1 MLIRSQMDWKK
12 LSEEQPTESQKSYLV
27 AVPYQ
32 DNACY
37 MVVAK
42 WYKRGDRILLF
53 NPTLKAQMDAN
64 SDTETI
70 NEKLLKIILGK
81 DHCVYEVVKDGF
93 YDILPNTEYQHGEV
107 GENGCIECVDELR
120 GDGILWAALPMLPE
134 GFITDDE
141 QSERE
146 KADYNALRKKQDDE
160 LIETIEER
168 LNNDKVLNVGFR
180 GYFPD
185 GITSRKEIEVT
196 SDCGTKYKIP
206 AIRFAKL
213 MNTARN
219 MLTIIDTMNAQKI
232 SAKTLNK
239 IFDKTP
245 EEREIL
251 FENIFKDSNITDT
264 ETRRAFYR
272 LVSFMRDNYES
283 DPFIMRIHYK
293 HMYKNDKS
301 KQVQILSQS
310 YLTNGMICDLKRLHS
325 VTALS
330 DLPALI
336 RQTFFYNFAKRYI
349 LEACADCI
357 VGVDSILFART
368 FNVDEKGNFVD
379 GRKIRRENEEDEEL
393 SQEDN
398 VVLEEDDAE
407 NDEED
412 KPVLGKDIPY
422 FAVTLSPNH
431 LMFQGDWSVLDNTSW
446 NDDSIRLDCLV
457 RDKKGNIKVFKEWS
471 DAKKAADKL
480 TKAYL
485 ASRQA

>member
-42 WYKRGDRILLF
+42 WYKKGERILLF

-64 SDTETI
+64 SETETI
-70 NEKLLKIILGK
+70 NEKLLRIILGK

-93 YDILPNTEYQHGEV
+93 YDILPNTEYQHGDA
-107 GENGCIECVDELR
+107 GENGCIECVDELC
-120 GDGILWAALPMLPE
+120 GDEILWAALPMLPE
-134 GFITDDE
+134 GFVTDDE

-180 GYFPD
+180 EYFPD
-185 GITSRKEIEVT
+185 GITSRKEIEAT
-196 SDCGTKYKIP
+196 SGCGTKYKIP

-232 SAKTLNK
+232 SAKKLDG
-239 IFDKTP
+239 IFEKALK
-245 EEREIL
+245 ERDMV
-251 FENIFKDSNITDT
+251 FENILKDSNITDID
-264 ETRRAFYR
+264 TRRAFYR
-272 LVSFMRDNYES
+272 LVSFMRDSYDSN
-283 DPFIMRIHYK
+283 PCMRIQYK
-293 HMYKNDKS
+293 YMYKNDKS
-301 KQVQILSQS
+301 KLVQILTQS
-310 YLTNGMICDLKRLHS
+310 YLTNGMIWDLKRLHS
-325 VTALS
+325 FTALS
-330 DLPALI
+330 DPPAVI

-379 GRKIRRENEEDEEL
+379 GRKIGRENGEDEEF
-393 SQEDN
+393 SHEDN
-398 VVLEEDDAE
+398 VVLED
-407 NDEED
+407 DEED
-412 KPVLGKDIPY
+412 EPVLGKDIPF
-422 FAVTLSPNH
+422 FAVTISPNH
-431 LMFQGDWSVLDNTSW
+431 LMFQGDWSVLDNTLW
-446 NDDSIRLDCLV
+446 NDDSIQLDCLV

-471 DAKKAADKL
+471 DAKKFADKL
-480 TKAYL
+480 TKTYL
-485 ASRQA
+485 MSRQI

>member
-12 LSEEQPTESQKSYLV
+12 LSEEQPAESQKSYLV

-42 WYKRGDRILLF
+42 WYKKGERILLF
-53 NPTLKAQMDAN
+53 NPTLKALMDAN
-64 SDTETI
+64 SETETI
-70 NEKLLKIILGK
+70 NEKLLRIILGK

-93 YDILPNTEYQHGEV
+93 YDILPNTEYQHGDV
-107 GENGCIECVDELR
+107 GENGCIECVDELC
-120 GDGILWAALPMLPE
+120 GDEILWAALPMLPE
-134 GFITDDE
+134 GFVTDDE

-185 GITSRKEIEVT
+185 GITSRKEIEAT
-196 SDCGTKYKIP
+196 SGCGTKYKIP

-232 SAKTLNK
+232 SAKKLDE
-239 IFDKTP
+239 IFEKALK
-245 EEREIL
+245 ERDMV
-251 FENIFKDSNITDT
+251 FENILKDSNITDI

-272 LVSFMRDNYES
+272 LVSFMRDSYDSN
-283 DPFIMRIHYK
+283 PCMRIQYK

-301 KQVQILSQS
+301 KLVQILTQS
-310 YLTNGMICDLKRLHS
+310 YLTNGMIWDLKRLHS
-325 VTALS
+325 FTALS
-330 DLPALI
+330 DPPAVI

-379 GRKIRRENEEDEEL
+379 GRKIGRENEEDEEF
-393 SQEDN
+393 SHEDN
-398 VVLEEDDAE
+398 VVLED
-407 NDEED
+407 DEED
-412 KPVLGKDIPY
+412 EPVLGKDIPF
-422 FAVTLSPNH
+422 FAVTMSPNH
-431 LMFQGDWSVLDNTSW
+431 LMFQGDWSVLDNTLW

-457 RDKKGNIKVFKEWS
+457 KDKKGNIKVFKEWS
-471 DAKKAADKL
+471 DAKKFADKL
-480 TKAYL
+480 TKTYL
-485 ASRQA
+485 MSRQA

>member
-42 WYKRGDRILLF
+42 WYKKGDRILLF

-134 GFITDDE
+134 GFVTDDE

-180 GYFPD
+180 EYFPD
-185 GITSRKEIEVT
+185 GITSRKEIEAT
-196 SDCGTKYKIP
+196 SGCGTKYKIP

-232 SAKTLNK
+232 SAKKLDG
-239 IFDKTP
+239 IFEKALK
-245 EEREIL
+245 ERDMV
-251 FENIFKDSNITDT
+251 FENILKDSNITDI

-272 LVSFMRDNYES
+272 LVSFMRDSYDSN
-283 DPFIMRIHYK
+283 PCMRIQYK
-293 HMYKNDKS
+293 YMYKNDKS
-301 KQVQILSQS
+301 KLVQILTQS
-310 YLTNGMICDLKRLHS
+310 YLTNGMIWDLKRLHS
-325 VTALS
+325 FTALS
-330 DLPALI
+330 DPPAVI

-379 GRKIRRENEEDEEL
+379 GRKIGRENGEDEEF
-393 SQEDN
+393 SHEDN
-398 VVLEEDDAE
+398 VVLED
-407 NDEED
+407 DEED
-412 KPVLGKDIPY
+412 EPVLGKDIPF
-422 FAVTLSPNH
+422 FAVTISPNH
-431 LMFQGDWSVLDNTSW
+431 LMFQGDWSVLDNTLW
-446 NDDSIRLDCLV
+446 NDDSIQLDCLV

-471 DAKKAADKL
+471 DAKKFADKL
-480 TKAYL
+480 TKTYL
-485 ASRQA
+485 MSRQI

>member
-42 WYKRGDRILLF
+42 WYKKGDRILLF

-64 SDTETI
+64 SNTETI
-70 NEKLLKIILGK
+70 NEKLLRIILGK

-93 YDILPNTEYQHGEV
+93 YDILPNTEYQHGDA
-107 GENGCIECVDELR
+107 GENGCIECVDELC
-120 GDGILWAALPMLPE
+120 GNEILWAALPMLPE
-134 GFITDDE
+134 GFVTDDE

-180 GYFPD
+180 EYFPD
-185 GITSRKEIEVT
+185 GITSRKEIEAT
-196 SDCGTKYKIP
+196 SGCGTKYKIP

-232 SAKTLNK
+232 GAKKLDG
-239 IFDKTP
+239 IFEKALK
-245 EEREIL
+245 ERDMV
-251 FENIFKDSNITDT
+251 FENILKDSNITDI

-272 LVSFMRDNYES
+272 LVSFMRDSYDSN
-283 DPFIMRIHYK
+283 PCMRIQYK
-293 HMYKNDKS
+293 YMYKNDKS
-301 KQVQILSQS
+301 KLVQILTQS
-310 YLTNGMICDLKRLHS
+310 YLTNGMIWDLKRLHS
-325 VTALS
+325 FTALS
-330 DLPALI
+330 DPPAVI

-379 GRKIRRENEEDEEL
+379 GRKIGRENGEDEEFSHEDNMVLEDDEEDE
-393 SQEDN
+393 
-398 VVLEEDDAE
+398 
-407 NDEED
+407 
-412 KPVLGKDIPY
+412 PVLGKDIPF
-422 FAVTLSPNH
+422 FAVTISPNH
-431 LMFQGDWSVLDNTSW
+431 LMFQGDWSVLDNTLW
-446 NDDSIRLDCLV
+446 NDDSIQLDCLV

-471 DAKKAADKL
+471 DAKKFADKL
-480 TKAYL
+480 TKTYL
-485 ASRQA
+485 MSRQI

>member
-12 LSEEQPTESQKSYLV
+12 LSEEQPAESQKSYLV

-42 WYKRGDRILLF
+42 WYKKGERILLF

-64 SDTETI
+64 SETETI
-70 NEKLLKIILGK
+70 NEKLLRIILGK

-93 YDILPNTEYQHGEV
+93 YDILPNTEYQHGDA
-107 GENGCIECVDELR
+107 GENGCIECVDELC
-120 GDGILWAALPMLPE
+120 GDEILWAALPMLPE
-134 GFITDDE
+134 GFVTDDE

-180 GYFPD
+180 EYFPD
-185 GITSRKEIEVT
+185 GITSRKEIEAT
-196 SDCGTKYKIP
+196 SGCGTKYKIP

-232 SAKTLNK
+232 SAKKLDE
-239 IFDKTP
+239 IFEKALK
-245 EEREIL
+245 ERDMV
-251 FENIFKDSNITDT
+251 FENILKDSNITDI

-272 LVSFMRDNYES
+272 LVSFMRDSYDSN
-283 DPFIMRIHYK
+283 PCMRIQYK
-293 HMYKNDKS
+293 YMYKNDKS
-301 KQVQILSQS
+301 KLVQILTQS
-310 YLTNGMICDLKRLHS
+310 YLTNGMIWDLKRLHS
-325 VTALS
+325 FTALS
-330 DLPALI
+330 DPPAVI

-379 GRKIRRENEEDEEL
+379 GRKIGRENGEDEEF
-393 SQEDN
+393 SHEDN
-398 VVLEEDDAE
+398 VVLED
-407 NDEED
+407 DEED
-412 KPVLGKDIPY
+412 EPVLGKDIPF
-422 FAVTLSPNH
+422 FAVTISPNH
-431 LMFQGDWSVLDNTSW
+431 LMFQGDWSVLDNTLW
-446 NDDSIRLDCLV
+446 NDDSIQLDCLV

-471 DAKKAADKL
+471 DAKKFADKL
-480 TKAYL
+480 TKTYL
-485 ASRQA
+485 MSRQI

>member
-42 WYKRGDRILLF
+42 WYKKGDRILLF

-64 SDTETI
+64 SETETI
-70 NEKLLKIILGK
+70 NEKLLRIILGK

-93 YDILPNTEYQHGEV
+93 YDILPNTEYQHGDA
-107 GENGCIECVDELR
+107 GENGCIECVDELC
-120 GDGILWAALPMLPE
+120 GDEILWAALPMLPE
-134 GFITDDE
+134 GFVTDDE

-180 GYFPD
+180 EYFPD
-185 GITSRKEIEVT
+185 GITSRKEIEAT
-196 SDCGTKYKIP
+196 SGCGTKYKIP

-232 SAKTLNK
+232 SAKKLDE
-239 IFDKTP
+239 IFEKALK
-245 EEREIL
+245 ERDMV
-251 FENIFKDSNITDT
+251 FENILKDSNITDI

-272 LVSFMRDNYES
+272 LVSFMRDSYDSN
-283 DPFIMRIHYK
+283 PCMRIQYK
-293 HMYKNDKS
+293 YMYKNDKS
-301 KQVQILSQS
+301 KLVQILTQS
-310 YLTNGMICDLKRLHS
+310 YLTNGMIWDLKRLHS
-325 VTALS
+325 FTALS
-330 DLPALI
+330 DPPAVI

-379 GRKIRRENEEDEEL
+379 GRKIGRENGEDEEF
-393 SQEDN
+393 SHEDN
-398 VVLEEDDAE
+398 VVLED
-407 NDEED
+407 DEEEE
-412 KPVLGKDIPY
+412 PVLGKDIPF
-422 FAVTLSPNH
+422 FAVTISPNH
-431 LMFQGDWSVLDNTSW
+431 LMFQGDWSVLDNTLW
-446 NDDSIRLDCLV
+446 NDDSIQLDCLV

-471 DAKKAADKL
+471 DAKKFADKL
-480 TKAYL
+480 TKTYL
-485 ASRQA
+485 MSRQI

>member
-12 LSEEQPTESQKSYLV
+12 LSEEQPQESGKSYLL
-27 AVPYQ
+27 AVPYY
-32 DNACY
+32 DNACF
-37 MVVAK
+37 MIVAK
-42 WYKRGDRILLF
+42 WYQKGDRIPLF
-53 NPTLKAQMDAN
+53 NPTLKEQMDAN
-64 SDTETI
+64 SDTETT
-70 NEKLLKIILGK
+70 NKKLLRMILEE
-81 DHCVYEVVKDGF
+81 DHYAYEVVKDGF
-93 YDILPNTEYQHGEV
+93 YTILPNTEYQHGDV
-107 GENGCIECVDELR
+107 GEAGCIECADELCDE
-120 GDGILWAALPMLPE
+120 GLLWTALPMLPE

-141 QSERE
+141 ESERE
-146 KADYNALRKKQDDE
+146 KADYNAFRKKQDDE

-219 MLTIIDTMNAQKI
+219 ILTIIDTMNAQKI

-245 EEREIL
+245 KEREIL
-251 FENIFKDSNITDT
+251 FENIFKDSNITDI
-264 ETRRAFYR
+264 ETMRAFYR
-272 LVSFMRDNYES
+272 LVLFMRDNYES

-310 YLTNGMICDLKRLHS
+310 YLTNGMICGLKRLHS

-330 DLPALI
+330 DLPAII

-357 VGVDSILFART
+357 VGVNPILFART

-379 GRKIRRENEEDEEL
+379 GRKIKRENEEDEEATH
-393 SQEDN
+393 EDN
-398 VVLEEDDAE
+398 MVLEEDDDE

-446 NDDSIRLDCLV
+446 KDDSTRLDCLA

-471 DAKKAADKL
+471 DAKKFADKL
-480 TKAYL
+480 TKTYL
-485 ASRQA
+485 TSRQV

>member
-42 WYKRGDRILLF
+42 WYKKGDRILLF

-64 SDTETI
+64 SETETI
-70 NEKLLKIILGK
+70 NEKLLRIILGK

-93 YDILPNTEYQHGEV
+93 YDILPNTEYQHGDA
-107 GENGCIECVDELR
+107 GENGCIECVDELC
-120 GDGILWAALPMLPE
+120 GDEILWAALPMLPE
-134 GFITDDE
+134 GFVTDDE

-180 GYFPD
+180 EYFPD
-185 GITSRKEIEVT
+185 GITSRKEIEAT
-196 SDCGTKYKIP
+196 SGCGTKYKIP

-232 SAKTLNK
+232 SAKKLDE
-239 IFDKTP
+239 IFEKALK
-245 EEREIL
+245 ERDMV
-251 FENIFKDSNITDT
+251 FENILKDSNITDI

-272 LVSFMRDNYES
+272 LVSFMRDSYDSN
-283 DPFIMRIHYK
+283 PCMRIQYK
-293 HMYKNDKS
+293 YMYKNDKS
-301 KQVQILSQS
+301 KLVQILTQS
-310 YLTNGMICDLKRLHS
+310 YLTNGMIWDLKRLHS
-325 VTALS
+325 FTALS
-330 DLPALI
+330 DPPAVI

-379 GRKIRRENEEDEEL
+379 GRKIRKENGEDEEF
-393 SQEDN
+393 SHEDN
-398 VVLEEDDAE
+398 VVLED
-407 NDEED
+407 DEED
-412 KPVLGKDIPY
+412 EPVLGKDIPF
-422 FAVTLSPNH
+422 FAVTISPNH
-431 LMFQGDWSVLDNTSW
+431 LMFQGDWSVLDNTLW
-446 NDDSIRLDCLV
+446 NDDSIQLDCLV

-471 DAKKAADKL
+471 DAKKFADKL
-480 TKAYL
+480 TKTYL
-485 ASRQA
+485 MSRQI

>member
-42 WYKRGDRILLF
+42 WYKKGERILLF

-64 SDTETI
+64 SETETI
-70 NEKLLKIILGK
+70 NEKLLRIILGK

-93 YDILPNTEYQHGEV
+93 YDILPNTEYQHGDA
-107 GENGCIECVDELR
+107 GENGCIECVDELC
-120 GDGILWAALPMLPE
+120 GDEILWAALPMLPE
-134 GFITDDE
+134 GFVTDDE

-180 GYFPD
+180 EYFPD
-185 GITSRKEIEVT
+185 GITSRKEIEAT
-196 SDCGTKYKIP
+196 SGCGTKYKIP

-232 SAKTLNK
+232 SAKKLDG
-239 IFDKTP
+239 IFEKALK
-245 EEREIL
+245 ERDMV
-251 FENIFKDSNITDT
+251 FENILKDSNITDI

-272 LVSFMRDNYES
+272 LVSFMRDSYDSN
-283 DPFIMRIHYK
+283 PCMRIQYK
-293 HMYKNDKS
+293 YMYKNDKS
-301 KQVQILSQS
+301 KLVQILTQS
-310 YLTNGMICDLKRLHS
+310 YLTNGMIWDLKRLHS
-325 VTALS
+325 FTALS
-330 DLPALI
+330 DPPAVI

-379 GRKIRRENEEDEEL
+379 GRKIGRENGEDEEF
-393 SQEDN
+393 SHEDN
-398 VVLEEDDAE
+398 VVLED
-407 NDEED
+407 DEED
-412 KPVLGKDIPY
+412 EPVLGKDIPF
-422 FAVTLSPNH
+422 FAVTISPNH
-431 LMFQGDWSVLDNTSW
+431 LMFQGDWSVLDNTLW
-446 NDDSIRLDCLV
+446 NDDSIQLDCLV
-457 RDKKGNIKVFKEWS
+457 RDKKGNIKVFNEWS
-471 DAKKAADKL
+471 DAKKFADKL
-480 TKAYL
+480 TKTYL
-485 ASRQA
+485 MSRQI

>member
-1 MLIRSQMDWKK
+1 MTMLIRSQMDWKK

-42 WYKRGDRILLF
+42 WYKKGDRILLF

-64 SDTETI
+64 SNTETI
-70 NEKLLKIILGK
+70 NEKLLRIILGK

-93 YDILPNTEYQHGEV
+93 YDILPNTEYQHGDA
-107 GENGCIECVDELR
+107 GENGCIECVDELC
-120 GDGILWAALPMLPE
+120 GNEILWAALPMLPE
-134 GFITDDE
+134 GFVTDDE

-180 GYFPD
+180 EYFPD
-185 GITSRKEIEVT
+185 GITSRKEIEAT
-196 SDCGTKYKIP
+196 SGCGTKYKIP

-232 SAKTLNK
+232 SAKKLDG
-239 IFDKTP
+239 IFEKALK
-245 EEREIL
+245 ERDMV
-251 FENIFKDSNITDT
+251 FENILKDSNITDI

-272 LVSFMRDNYES
+272 LVSFMRDSYDSN
-283 DPFIMRIHYK
+283 PCMRIQYK
-293 HMYKNDKS
+293 YMYKNDKS
-301 KQVQILSQS
+301 KLVQILTQS
-310 YLTNGMICDLKRLHS
+310 YLTNGMIWDLKRLHS
-325 VTALS
+325 FTALS
-330 DLPALI
+330 DPPAVI

-379 GRKIRRENEEDEEL
+379 GRKIGRENGEDEEF
-393 SQEDN
+393 SHEDN
-398 VVLEEDDAE
+398 VVLED
-407 NDEED
+407 DEED
-412 KPVLGKDIPY
+412 EPVLGKDIPF
-422 FAVTLSPNH
+422 FAVTISPNH
-431 LMFQGDWSVLDNTSW
+431 LMFQGDWSVLDNTLW
-446 NDDSIRLDCLV
+446 NDDSIQLDCLV

-471 DAKKAADKL
+471 DAKKFADKL
-480 TKAYL
+480 TKTYL
-485 ASRQA
+485 MSRQI

>member
-12 LSEEQPTESQKSYLV
+12 LSEEQPAESQKSYLV

-42 WYKRGDRILLF
+42 WYKKGERILLF
-53 NPTLKAQMDAN
+53 NPTLKALMDAN
-64 SDTETI
+64 SETETI
-70 NEKLLKIILGK
+70 NEKLLRIILGK

-93 YDILPNTEYQHGEV
+93 YDILPNTEYQHGDV
-107 GENGCIECVDELR
+107 GENGCIECVDELC
-120 GDGILWAALPMLPE
+120 GDEILWAALPMLPE
-134 GFITDDE
+134 GFVTDDE

-185 GITSRKEIEVT
+185 GITSRKEIEAT
-196 SDCGTKYKIP
+196 SGCGTKYKIP

-232 SAKTLNK
+232 SAKKLDE
-239 IFDKTP
+239 IFEKALK
-245 EEREIL
+245 ERDMV
-251 FENIFKDSNITDT
+251 FENILKDSNITDI

-272 LVSFMRDNYES
+272 LVSFMRDSYDSN
-283 DPFIMRIHYK
+283 PCMRIQYK

-301 KQVQILSQS
+301 KLVQILTQS
-310 YLTNGMICDLKRLHS
+310 YLTNGMIWDLKRLHS
-325 VTALS
+325 FTSLS
-330 DLPALI
+330 DPPAVI

-379 GRKIRRENEEDEEL
+379 GRKIGRENEEDEEF
-393 SQEDN
+393 SHEDN
-398 VVLEEDDAE
+398 VVLED
-407 NDEED
+407 DEED
-412 KPVLGKDIPY
+412 EPVLGKDIPF
-422 FAVTLSPNH
+422 FAVTMSPNH
-431 LMFQGDWSVLDNTSW
+431 LMFQGDWSVLDNTLW

-457 RDKKGNIKVFKEWS
+457 KDKKGNIKVFKEWS
-471 DAKKAADKL
+471 DAKKFADKL
-480 TKAYL
+480 TKTYL
-485 ASRQA
+485 MSRQA

>member
-1 MLIRSQMDWKK
+1 MTMLIRSQMDWKK

-42 WYKRGDRILLF
+42 WYKKGDRILLF

-64 SDTETI
+64 SNTETI
-70 NEKLLKIILGK
+70 NEKLLRIILGK

-93 YDILPNTEYQHGEV
+93 YDILPNTEYQHGDA
-107 GENGCIECVDELR
+107 GENGCIECVDELC
-120 GDGILWAALPMLPE
+120 GNEILWAALPMLPE
-134 GFITDDE
+134 GFVTDDE

-146 KADYNALRKKQDDE
+146 TADYNALRKKQDDE

-180 GYFPD
+180 EYFPD
-185 GITSRKEIEVT
+185 GITSRKEIEAT
-196 SDCGTKYKIP
+196 SGCGTKYKIP

-232 SAKTLNK
+232 SAKKLDG
-239 IFDKTP
+239 IFEKALK
-245 EEREIL
+245 ERDMV
-251 FENIFKDSNITDT
+251 FENILKDSNITDI

-272 LVSFMRDNYES
+272 LVSFMRDSYDSN
-283 DPFIMRIHYK
+283 PCMRIQYK
-293 HMYKNDKS
+293 YMYKNDKS
-301 KQVQILSQS
+301 KLVQILTQS
-310 YLTNGMICDLKRLHS
+310 YLTNGMIWDLKRLHS
-325 VTALS
+325 FTALS
-330 DLPALI
+330 DPPAVI

-379 GRKIRRENEEDEEL
+379 GRKIGRENGEDEEF
-393 SQEDN
+393 SHEDN
-398 VVLEEDDAE
+398 VVLED
-407 NDEED
+407 DEED
-412 KPVLGKDIPY
+412 EPVLGKDIPF
-422 FAVTLSPNH
+422 FAVTISPNH
-431 LMFQGDWSVLDNTSW
+431 LMFQGDWSVLDNTLW
-446 NDDSIRLDCLV
+446 NDDSIQLDCLV

-471 DAKKAADKL
+471 DAKKFADKL
-480 TKAYL
+480 TKTYL
-485 ASRQA
+485 MSRQI

>member
-1 MLIRSQMDWKK
+1 MTMLIRSQMDWKK
-12 LSEEQPTESQKSYLV
+12 LSEEQPAESQKSYLV

-42 WYKRGDRILLF
+42 WYKKGERILLF

-64 SDTETI
+64 SETETI
-70 NEKLLKIILGK
+70 NEKLLRIILGK

-93 YDILPNTEYQHGEV
+93 YDILPNTEYQHGDA
-107 GENGCIECVDELR
+107 GENGCIECVDELC
-120 GDGILWAALPMLPE
+120 GDEILWAALPMLPE
-134 GFITDDE
+134 GFVTDDE

-180 GYFPD
+180 EYFPD
-185 GITSRKEIEVT
+185 GITSRKEIEAT
-196 SDCGTKYKIP
+196 SGCGTKYKIP

-232 SAKTLNK
+232 SAKKLDE
-239 IFDKTP
+239 IFEKALK
-245 EEREIL
+245 ERDMV
-251 FENIFKDSNITDT
+251 FENILKDSNITDI

-272 LVSFMRDNYES
+272 LVSFMRDSYDSN
-283 DPFIMRIHYK
+283 PCMRIQYK
-293 HMYKNDKS
+293 YMYKNDKS
-301 KQVQILSQS
+301 KLVQILTQS
-310 YLTNGMICDLKRLHS
+310 YLTNGMIWDLKRLHS
-325 VTALS
+325 FTALS
-330 DLPALI
+330 DPPAVI

-379 GRKIRRENEEDEEL
+379 GRKIGRENGEDEEF
-393 SQEDN
+393 SHEDN
-398 VVLEEDDAE
+398 VVLED
-407 NDEED
+407 DEED
-412 KPVLGKDIPY
+412 EPVLGKDIPF
-422 FAVTLSPNH
+422 FAVTISPNH
-431 LMFQGDWSVLDNTSW
+431 LMFQGDWSVLDNTLW
-446 NDDSIRLDCLV
+446 NDDSIQLDCLV

-471 DAKKAADKL
+471 DAKKFADKL
-480 TKAYL
+480 TKTYL
-485 ASRQA
+485 MSRQI

>member
-42 WYKRGDRILLF
+42 WYKKGERILLF

-64 SDTETI
+64 SETETI
-70 NEKLLKIILGK
+70 NEKLLRIILGK

-93 YDILPNTEYQHGEV
+93 YDILPNTEYQHGDA
-107 GENGCIECVDELR
+107 GENGCIECVDELC
-120 GDGILWAALPMLPE
+120 GDEILWAALPMLPE
-134 GFITDDE
+134 GFVTDDE

-180 GYFPD
+180 EYFPD
-185 GITSRKEIEVT
+185 GITSRKEIEAT
-196 SDCGTKYKIP
+196 SGCGTKYKIP

-232 SAKTLNK
+232 SAKKLDG
-239 IFDKTP
+239 IFEKALK
-245 EEREIL
+245 ERDMV
-251 FENIFKDSNITDT
+251 FENILKDSNITDI

-272 LVSFMRDNYES
+272 LVSFMRDSYDSN
-283 DPFIMRIHYK
+283 PCMRIQYK
-293 HMYKNDKS
+293 YMYKNDKS
-301 KQVQILSQS
+301 KLVQILTQS
-310 YLTNGMICDLKRLHS
+310 YLTNGMIWDLKRLHS
-325 VTALS
+325 FTALS
-330 DLPALI
+330 DPPAVI

-379 GRKIRRENEEDEEL
+379 GRKIGRENGEDEEF
-393 SQEDN
+393 SHEDN
-398 VVLEEDDAE
+398 VVLED
-407 NDEED
+407 NEED
-412 KPVLGKDIPY
+412 EPVLGKDIPF
-422 FAVTLSPNH
+422 FAVTISPNH
-431 LMFQGDWSVLDNTSW
+431 LMFQGDWSVLDNTLW
-446 NDDSIRLDCLV
+446 NDDSIQLDCLV

-471 DAKKAADKL
+471 DAKKFADKL
-480 TKAYL
+480 TKTYL
-485 ASRQA
+485 MSRQI

>member
-1 MLIRSQMDWKK
+1 MTMLIRSQMDWKK
-12 LSEEQPTESQKSYLV
+12 LSEEQPAESQKSYLV

-42 WYKRGDRILLF
+42 WYKKGERILLF

-64 SDTETI
+64 SETETI
-70 NEKLLKIILGK
+70 NEKLLRIILGK

-93 YDILPNTEYQHGEV
+93 YDILPNTEYQHGDV
-107 GENGCIECVDELR
+107 GENGCIECVDELC
-120 GDGILWAALPMLPE
+120 GDEILWAALPMLPE
-134 GFITDDE
+134 GFVTDDE

-180 GYFPD
+180 EYFPD
-185 GITSRKEIEVT
+185 GITSRKEIEAT
-196 SDCGTKYKIP
+196 SGCGTKYKIP

-219 MLTIIDTMNAQKI
+219 MLTIIYAMNAQKI
-232 SAKTLNK
+232 SAKKLDEIFEKTLK
-239 IFDKTP
+239 
-245 EEREIL
+245 ERDMV
-251 FENIFKDSNITDT
+251 FENILKDSNITDI

-272 LVSFMRDNYES
+272 LVSFMRDSYDSN
-283 DPFIMRIHYK
+283 PCMRIQYK

-330 DLPALI
+330 DLPAVI

-379 GRKIRRENEEDEEL
+379 GRKIGRENEEDEGF
-393 SQEDN
+393 SHEDN
-398 VVLEEDDAE
+398 VVLED
-407 NDEED
+407 DEED
-412 KPVLGKDIPY
+412 EPVLGKDIPF
-422 FAVTLSPNH
+422 FAVTMSPNH
-431 LMFQGDWSVLDNTSW
+431 LMFQGDWSVLDNTLW

-457 RDKKGNIKVFKEWS
+457 KDKKGNIKVFKEWS
-471 DAKKAADKL
+471 DAKKFADKL
-480 TKAYL
+480 TKTYL
-485 ASRQA
+485 MSRQA

>member
-42 WYKRGDRILLF
+42 WYKNGDRILLF

-64 SDTETI
+64 SNTETI
-70 NEKLLKIILGK
+70 NEKLLRIILGK

-93 YDILPNTEYQHGEV
+93 YDILPNTEYQHGDA
-107 GENGCIECVDELR
+107 GENGCIECVDELC
-120 GDGILWAALPMLPE
+120 GNEILWAALPMLPE
-134 GFITDDE
+134 GFVTDDE

-180 GYFPD
+180 EYFPD
-185 GITSRKEIEVT
+185 GITSRKEIEAT
-196 SDCGTKYKIP
+196 SGCGTKYKIP

-232 SAKTLNK
+232 SAKKLDG
-239 IFDKTP
+239 IFEKALK
-245 EEREIL
+245 ERDMV
-251 FENIFKDSNITDT
+251 FENILKDSNITDI

-272 LVSFMRDNYES
+272 LVSFMRDSYDSN
-283 DPFIMRIHYK
+283 PCMRIQYK
-293 HMYKNDKS
+293 YMYKNDKS
-301 KQVQILSQS
+301 KLVQILTQS
-310 YLTNGMICDLKRLHS
+310 YLTNGMIWDLKRLHS
-325 VTALS
+325 FTALS
-330 DLPALI
+330 DPPAVI

-379 GRKIRRENEEDEEL
+379 GRKIGRENGEDEEF
-393 SQEDN
+393 SHEDN
-398 VVLEEDDAE
+398 VVLED
-407 NDEED
+407 DEED
-412 KPVLGKDIPY
+412 EPVLGKDIPF
-422 FAVTLSPNH
+422 FAVTISPNH
-431 LMFQGDWSVLDNTSW
+431 LMFQGDWSVLDNTLW
-446 NDDSIRLDCLV
+446 NDDSIQLDCLV

-471 DAKKAADKL
+471 DAKKFADKL
-480 TKAYL
+480 TKTYL
-485 ASRQA
+485 MSRQI

>member
-42 WYKRGDRILLF
+42 WYKKGDRILLF

-64 SDTETI
+64 SNTETI
-70 NEKLLKIILGK
+70 NEKLLRIILGK

-93 YDILPNTEYQHGEV
+93 YDILPNTEYQHGDA
-107 GENGCIECVDELR
+107 GENGCIECVDELC
-120 GDGILWAALPMLPE
+120 GNEILWAALPMLPE
-134 GFITDDE
+134 GFVTDDE

-180 GYFPD
+180 EYFPD
-185 GITSRKEIEVT
+185 GITSRKEIEAT
-196 SDCGTKYKIP
+196 SGCGTKYKIP

-232 SAKTLNK
+232 GAKKLDG
-239 IFDKTP
+239 IFEKALK
-245 EEREIL
+245 ERDMV
-251 FENIFKDSNITDT
+251 FENILKDSNITDI

-272 LVSFMRDNYES
+272 LVSFMRDSYDSN
-283 DPFIMRIHYK
+283 PCMRIQYK
-293 HMYKNDKS
+293 YMYKNDKS
-301 KQVQILSQS
+301 KLVQILTQS
-310 YLTNGMICDLKRLHS
+310 YLTNGMIWDLKRLHS
-325 VTALS
+325 FTALS
-330 DLPALI
+330 DPPAVI

-357 VGVDSILFART
+357 VGVDSILFTRT

-379 GRKIRRENEEDEEL
+379 GRKIGRENGEDEEFSHEDNMVLEDDEEDE
-393 SQEDN
+393 
-398 VVLEEDDAE
+398 
-407 NDEED
+407 
-412 KPVLGKDIPY
+412 PVLGKDIPF
-422 FAVTLSPNH
+422 FAVTISPNH
-431 LMFQGDWSVLDNTSW
+431 LMFQGDWSVLDNTLW
-446 NDDSIRLDCLV
+446 NDDSIQLDCLV

-471 DAKKAADKL
+471 DAKKFADKL
-480 TKAYL
+480 TKTYL
-485 ASRQA
+485 MSRQI

>member
-12 LSEEQPTESQKSYLV
+12 LSEEQPAESQKSYLV
-27 AVPYQ
+27 Q

-42 WYKRGDRILLF
+42 WYKKGERILLF

-64 SDTETI
+64 SETETI
-70 NEKLLKIILGK
+70 NEKLLRIILGK

-93 YDILPNTEYQHGEV
+93 YDILPNTEYQHGDA
-107 GENGCIECVDELR
+107 GENGCIECVDELC
-120 GDGILWAALPMLPE
+120 GDEILWAALPMLPE
-134 GFITDDE
+134 GFVTDDE

-180 GYFPD
+180 EYFPD
-185 GITSRKEIEVT
+185 GITSRKEIEAT
-196 SDCGTKYKIP
+196 SGCGTKYKIP

-219 MLTIIDTMNAQKI
+219 MLTIIDAMNAQKI
-232 SAKTLNK
+232 SAKKLDEIFEKTLK
-239 IFDKTP
+239 
-245 EEREIL
+245 ERDMV
-251 FENIFKDSNITDT
+251 FENILKDSNITDI

-272 LVSFMRDNYES
+272 LVSFMRDSYDSN
-283 DPFIMRIHYK
+283 PCMRIQYK

-330 DLPALI
+330 DLPAVI

-379 GRKIRRENEEDEEL
+379 GRKIGRENEEDEGF
-393 SQEDN
+393 SHEDN
-398 VVLEEDDAE
+398 VVLED
-407 NDEED
+407 DEED
-412 KPVLGKDIPY
+412 EPVLGKDIPF
-422 FAVTLSPNH
+422 FAVTMSPNH
-431 LMFQGDWSVLDNTSW
+431 LMFQGDWSVLDNTLW

-457 RDKKGNIKVFKEWS
+457 KDKKGNIKVFKEWS
-471 DAKKAADKL
+471 DAKKFADKL
-480 TKAYL
+480 TKTYL
-485 ASRQA
+485 MSRQA

>member
-42 WYKRGDRILLF
+42 WYKKGDRILLF

-64 SDTETI
+64 SNTETI
-70 NEKLLKIILGK
+70 NEKLLRIILGK

-93 YDILPNTEYQHGEV
+93 YDILPNTEYQHGDA
-107 GENGCIECVDELR
+107 GENGCIECVDELC
-120 GDGILWAALPMLPE
+120 GNEILWAALPMLPE
-134 GFITDDE
+134 GFVTDDE

-180 GYFPD
+180 EYFPD
-185 GITSRKEIEVT
+185 GITSRKEIEAT
-196 SDCGTKYKIP
+196 SGCGTKYKIP

-232 SAKTLNK
+232 SAKKLDG
-239 IFDKTP
+239 IFEKALK
-245 EEREIL
+245 ERDMV
-251 FENIFKDSNITDT
+251 FENILKDSNITDI

-272 LVSFMRDNYES
+272 LVSFMRDNYDS
-283 DPFIMRIHYK
+283 NPCMRIQYK
-293 HMYKNDKS
+293 YMYKNDKS
-301 KQVQILSQS
+301 KLVQILTQS
-310 YLTNGMICDLKRLHS
+310 YLTNGMIWDLKRLHS
-325 VTALS
+325 FTALS
-330 DLPALI
+330 DPPAVI

-379 GRKIRRENEEDEEL
+379 GRKIGRENGEDEEF
-393 SQEDN
+393 SHEDN
-398 VVLEEDDAE
+398 VVLED
-407 NDEED
+407 DEED
-412 KPVLGKDIPY
+412 EPVLGKDIPF
-422 FAVTLSPNH
+422 FAVTISPNH
-431 LMFQGDWSVLDNTSW
+431 LMFQGDWSVLDNTLW
-446 NDDSIRLDCLV
+446 NDDSIQLDCLV

-471 DAKKAADKL
+471 DAKKFADKL
-480 TKAYL
+480 TKTYL
-485 ASRQA
+485 MSRQI

>member
-42 WYKRGDRILLF
+42 WYKKGDRILLF

-70 NEKLLKIILGK
+70 NEKLLRIILGK

-93 YDILPNTEYQHGEV
+93 YDILPNTEYQHGDA
-107 GENGCIECVDELR
+107 GENGCIECVDELC
-120 GDGILWAALPMLPE
+120 GNEILWAALPMLPE
-134 GFITDDE
+134 GFVTDDE

-185 GITSRKEIEVT
+185 GITSQKEIEAT
-196 SDCGTKYKIP
+196 SGCGTKYKIP

-232 SAKTLNK
+232 SAKKLDE
-239 IFDKTP
+239 IFEKALK
-245 EEREIL
+245 ERDMV
-251 FENIFKDSNITDT
+251 FENILKDSNITDI

-272 LVSFMRDNYES
+272 LVSFMRDSYDSN
-283 DPFIMRIHYK
+283 PCMRIQYK
-293 HMYKNDKS
+293 YMYKNDKS
-301 KQVQILSQS
+301 KLVQILTQS
-310 YLTNGMICDLKRLHS
+310 YLTNGMIWDLKRLHS
-325 VTALS
+325 FTALS
-330 DLPALI
+330 DPPAVI

-379 GRKIRRENEEDEEL
+379 GRKIGRENEEDEEF
-393 SQEDN
+393 SHEDN
-398 VVLEEDDAE
+398 VVLED
-407 NDEED
+407 DEED
-412 KPVLGKDIPY
+412 EPVLGKDIPF
-422 FAVTLSPNH
+422 FAVTMSPNH
-431 LMFQGDWSVLDNTSW
+431 LMFQGDWSVLDNTLW
-446 NDDSIRLDCLV
+446 NDDSIQLDCLV

-471 DAKKAADKL
+471 DAKKFADKL
-480 TKAYL
+480 TKTYL
-485 ASRQA
+485 MSRQI

>member
-42 WYKRGDRILLF
+42 WYKKGDRILLF

-64 SDTETI
+64 SNTETI
-70 NEKLLKIILGK
+70 NEKLLRIILGK

-93 YDILPNTEYQHGEV
+93 YDILPNTEYQHGDA
-107 GENGCIECVDELR
+107 GENGCIECVDELC
-120 GDGILWAALPMLPE
+120 GNEILWAALPMLPE
-134 GFITDDE
+134 GFVTDDE

-180 GYFPD
+180 EYFPD
-185 GITSRKEIEVT
+185 GITSRKEIEAT
-196 SDCGTKYKIP
+196 SGCGTKYKIP

-232 SAKTLNK
+232 SAKKLDG
-239 IFDKTP
+239 IFEKALK
-245 EEREIL
+245 ERDMV
-251 FENIFKDSNITDT
+251 FENILKDSNITDI

-272 LVSFMRDNYES
+272 LVSFMRDSYDSN
-283 DPFIMRIHYK
+283 PCMRIQYK
-293 HMYKNDKS
+293 YMYKNDKS
-301 KQVQILSQS
+301 KLVQILTQS
-310 YLTNGMICDLKRLHS
+310 YLTNGMIWDLKRLHS
-325 VTALS
+325 FTALS
-330 DLPALI
+330 DPPAVI

-379 GRKIRRENEEDEEL
+379 GRKIGRENGEDEEF
-393 SQEDN
+393 SHEDN
-398 VVLEEDDAE
+398 VVLED
-407 NDEED
+407 DEED
-412 KPVLGKDIPY
+412 EPVLGKDIPF
-422 FAVTLSPNH
+422 FAVTISPNH
-431 LMFQGDWSVLDNTSW
+431 LMFQGDWSVLDNTLW
-446 NDDSIRLDCLV
+446 NDDSIQLDCLV

-471 DAKKAADKL
+471 DAKKFADKL
-480 TKAYL
+480 TKTYL
-485 ASRQA
+485 MSRQI

>member
-1 MLIRSQMDWKK
+1 MTMLIRSQMDWKK

-42 WYKRGDRILLF
+42 WYKKGERILLF

-64 SDTETI
+64 SETETI
-70 NEKLLKIILGK
+70 NEKLLRIILGK

-93 YDILPNTEYQHGEV
+93 YDILPNTEYQHGDA
-107 GENGCIECVDELR
+107 GENGCIECVDELC
-120 GDGILWAALPMLPE
+120 GDEILWAALPMLPE
-134 GFITDDE
+134 GFVTDDE

-180 GYFPD
+180 EYFPD
-185 GITSRKEIEVT
+185 GITSRKEIEAT
-196 SDCGTKYKIP
+196 SGCGTKYKIP

-232 SAKTLNK
+232 SAKKLDG
-239 IFDKTP
+239 IFEKALK
-245 EEREIL
+245 ERDMV
-251 FENIFKDSNITDT
+251 FENILKDSNITDI

-272 LVSFMRDNYES
+272 LVSFMRDSYDSN
-283 DPFIMRIHYK
+283 PCMRIQYK
-293 HMYKNDKS
+293 YMYKNDKS
-301 KQVQILSQS
+301 KLVQILTQS
-310 YLTNGMICDLKRLHS
+310 YLTNGMIWDLKRLHS
-325 VTALS
+325 FTALS
-330 DLPALI
+330 DPPAVI

-379 GRKIRRENEEDEEL
+379 GRKIGRENGEDEEF
-393 SQEDN
+393 SHEDN
-398 VVLEEDDAE
+398 VVLED
-407 NDEED
+407 NEED
-412 KPVLGKDIPY
+412 EPVLGKDIPF
-422 FAVTLSPNH
+422 FAVTISPNH
-431 LMFQGDWSVLDNTSW
+431 LMFQGDWSVLDNTLW
-446 NDDSIRLDCLV
+446 NDDSIQLDCLV

-471 DAKKAADKL
+471 DAKKFADKL
-480 TKAYL
+480 TKTYL
-485 ASRQA
+485 MSRQI

>member
-42 WYKRGDRILLF
+42 WYKKGERILLF

-64 SDTETI
+64 SETETI
-70 NEKLLKIILGK
+70 NEKLLRIILGK

-93 YDILPNTEYQHGEV
+93 YDILPNTEYQHGDA
-107 GENGCIECVDELR
+107 GENGCIECVDELC
-120 GDGILWAALPMLPE
+120 GDEILWAALPMLPE
-134 GFITDDE
+134 GFVTDDE

-180 GYFPD
+180 EYFPD
-185 GITSRKEIEVT
+185 GITSRKEIEAT
-196 SDCGTKYKIP
+196 SGCGTKYKIP

-232 SAKTLNK
+232 SAKKLDG
-239 IFDKTP
+239 IFEKALK
-245 EEREIL
+245 ERDMV
-251 FENIFKDSNITDT
+251 FENILKDSNITDI

-272 LVSFMRDNYES
+272 LVSFMRDSYDSN
-283 DPFIMRIHYK
+283 PCMRIQYK
-293 HMYKNDKS
+293 YMYKNDKS
-301 KQVQILSQS
+301 KLVQILTQS
-310 YLTNGMICDLKRLHS
+310 YLTNGMIWDLKRLHS
-325 VTALS
+325 FTALS
-330 DLPALI
+330 DPPAVI

-379 GRKIRRENEEDEEL
+379 GRKIGRENGEDEEF
-393 SQEDN
+393 SHEDN
-398 VVLEEDDAE
+398 VVLED
-407 NDEED
+407 DEED
-412 KPVLGKDIPY
+412 EPVLGKDIPF
-422 FAVTLSPNH
+422 FAVTISPNH
-431 LMFQGDWSVLDNTSW
+431 LMFQGDWSVLDNTLW
-446 NDDSIRLDCLV
+446 NDDSIQLDCLV

-471 DAKKAADKL
+471 DAKKFADKL
-480 TKAYL
+480 TKTYL
-485 ASRQA
+485 MSRQI